1 MVEIMKD
8 NKVIDNELVEVFHAE
23 DSIFNNC
30 MNDFEEFPS
39 YITGYDDIEEYYPT
53 KHMKENY
60 KNLILDS
67 VRKRKNKGL
76 INMEHHSRLTRYLFR
91 RDYSYITILVEAS
104 GEYVEPFI
112 FNTGPIPSKK
122 VIYANDTMFF
132 NPAFFNTQ
140 EKLTIVNLNNLR
152 YKISNKEELTQKD
165 CLDLIW
171 LVKSGIEMDKENLLH
186 ELTVELWSKA
196 VAPKWMLDAVRKNL
210 IIWAKK
216 YLVDKEKI
224 KEFKGVVKMS
234 KLEVLPFEEQIR
246 GAGIAGQLERAEKN
260 GLKEGYESGKK
271 EIISTLLK
279 KHSPEE
285 VSEMTETSLAEILEI
300 QNEE

>member
-1 MVEIMKD
+1 
-8 NKVIDNELVEVFHAE
+8 
-23 DSIFNNC
+23 
-30 MNDFEEFPS
+30 
-39 YITGYDDIEEYYPT
+39 
-53 KHMKENY
+53 
-60 KNLILDS
+60 
-67 VRKRKNKGL
+67 
-76 INMEHHSRLTRYLFR
+76 
-91 RDYSYITILVEAS
+91 
-104 GEYVEPFI
+104 
-112 FNTGPIPSKK
+112 
-122 VIYANDTMFF
+122 
-132 NPAFFNTQ
+132 
-140 EKLTIVNLNNLR
+140 
-152 YKISNKEELTQKD
+152 
-165 CLDLIW
+165 LIW
-171 LVKSGIEMDKENLLH
+171 LVKSGIEMDKEDLLH
-186 ELTVELWSKA
+186 ELTVEIWSKA

-224 KEFKGVVKMS
+224 KKFKGVVKMS

-246 GAGIAGQLERAEKN
+246 GAGIAGQLERAEKNGLKEGHENGLKEGHEN

>member
-1 MVEIMKD
+1 
-8 NKVIDNELVEVFHAE
+8 
-23 DSIFNNC
+23 
-30 MNDFEEFPS
+30 
-39 YITGYDDIEEYYPT
+39 
-53 KHMKENY
+53 
-60 KNLILDS
+60 
-67 VRKRKNKGL
+67 
-76 INMEHHSRLTRYLFR
+76 
-91 RDYSYITILVEAS
+91 
-104 GEYVEPFI
+104 
-112 FNTGPIPSKK
+112 
-122 VIYANDTMFF
+122 
-132 NPAFFNTQ
+132 
-140 EKLTIVNLNNLR
+140 
-152 YKISNKEELTQKD
+152 
-165 CLDLIW
+165 
-171 LVKSGIEMDKENLLH
+171 MDKENLFH
-186 ELTVELWSKA
+186 ELTSEIWSKA

-224 KEFKGVVKMS
+224 EEFKGVVKMS